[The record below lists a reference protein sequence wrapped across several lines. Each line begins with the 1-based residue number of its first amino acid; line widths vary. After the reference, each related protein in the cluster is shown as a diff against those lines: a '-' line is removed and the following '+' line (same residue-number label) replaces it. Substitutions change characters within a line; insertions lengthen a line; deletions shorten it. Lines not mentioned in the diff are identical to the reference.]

1 MYRSKQ
7 CAIVLPFIYLIKT
20 CSKCSLLTA
29 PTKIEKNDENVKHDI
44 KLLPADHSDFVDIL
58 DKVISEC
65 PERLKVFLV
74 SQKNAVTSCP
84 NGRRWNKDVLRICL
98 SLWCRSPRGYA
109 DLRSSGFVVLPSSRL
124 LQYYKNSVNQV
135 SGLNKE
141 MLAWMQNEA
150 KNKNLPP
157 PEGYEGGILLDEM
170 SIEGDI
176 QFSRKGGGMKIVGLT
191 DVTEES
197 RYIQILKTHKNDVAI
212 ATHALQFLFWELQAF
227 ASPLLISQ
235 QQGLL
240 HMNYT

>member
-141 MLAWMQNEA
+141 MLAWMQNKA

-157 PEGYEGGILLDEM
+157 PLGN
-170 SIEGDI
+170 
-176 QFSRKGGGMKIVGLT
+176 MKV
-191 DVTEES
+191 ES
-197 RYIQILKTHKNDVAI
+197 SWMR
-212 ATHALQFLFWELQAF
+212 
-227 ASPLLISQ
+227 
-235 QQGLL
+235 
-240 HMNYT
+240 